1 MRILAVDDD
10 TIILQL
16 LEEILKNAGYPE
28 FQSATSGPEALQ
40 IINADP
46 EGFDCFLLDIQMP
59 EMDGIELCRRIRAM
73 RLYARVPILMIT
85 AMSDK
90 SYVDRSFMAGAT
102 DYVTKP
108 FDVLELVTRVRLAD
122 RLTEESRRVADRDQ
136 ALRALQ
142 AEVEEKERRSLDE
155 PVDID
160 DVDGVIDYF
169 AFENYLLQLGRGR
182 LFMSA
187 LLAVKVANISEI
199 FSRCS
204 PRCFRNFVT
213 DVAEALS
220 DSIVGQDFLMAYRG
234 SGIFVIAFDR
244 RFAESIAD
252 ELREDFPARL
262 AEFSPLHDDGTPI
275 RVEAII
281 GDPELPGL
289 LSSQRA
295 TDTLRKAIANAERK
309 ALVAAAAND
318 AAARVRRNRPPEDE
332 ITIAV

>member
-10 TIILQL
+10 AVILQL
-16 LEEILKNAGYPE
+16 LEEILKNAGYAD
-28 FQSATSGPEALQ
+28 FSAAGSAAEALA
-40 IINADP
+40 IIDRDP
-46 EGFDCFLLDIQMP
+46 DGFDCFLLDIQMP

-85 AMSDK
+85 AMSDR
-90 SYVDRSFMAGAT
+90 SYVDRSFKAGAT

-108 FDVLELVTRVRLAD
+108 FDVLELVTRIRLAD
-122 RLTEESRRVADRDQ
+122 RLTEERRRVADRDR

-142 AEVEEKERRSLDE
+142 AEVEEKERHSLDE

-187 LLAVKVANISEI
+187 LLAVKIANISEI
-199 FSRCS
+199 FARCS

-220 DSIVGQDFLMAYRG
+220 DSIMGQDFLMAYRG
-234 SGIFVIAFDR
+234 SGVFVIAFDR
-244 RFAESIAD
+244 RFAEGIAD

-262 AEFSPLHDDGTPI
+262 DEFSPVHDDGTPI

-289 LSSQRA
+289 LSSRRA

-309 ALVAAAAND
+309 ALAATSEGAAQL
-318 AAARVRRNRPPEDE
+318 RRNNPPKDGM
-332 ITIAV
+332 TVAV